1 MNLPNSLTLLRIFF
15 VPLLIVVLL
24 TRSPN
29 IELWGFHMRF
39 EFWGVLI
46 LLVAAATD
54 WADGYFARRRLQVTT
69 LGILLDPIAD
79 KLLISAALISLVDMH
94 LVQAWMVVIIIGRE
108 FAVMGLRQIASA
120 QGFTI
125 QASEL
130 GKIKMVAQVAA
141 ITLLMLGRVYSVF
154 QGAGQ
159 IALYVVVLF
168 ALLSAVDYFRTF
180 WTKVDSRFKAQERR
194 RVTFVKKRPR
204 RDVPTQ

>member
-1 MNLPNSLTLLRIFF
+1 MNLPNGLTLIRIFL
-15 VPLLIVVLL
+15 VPVVVAVLL
-24 TRSPN
+24 TRYD
-29 IELWGFHMRF
+29 MRIAA
-39 EFWGVLI
+39 LI
-46 LLVAAATD
+46 FLAASVTDLL
-54 WADGYFARRRLQVTT
+54 DGYFARKRRQITT
-69 LGILLDPIAD
+69 LGVLLDPLAD
-79 KLLISAALISLVDMH
+79 KLLILGAFIPLVQ
-94 LVQAWMVVIIIGRE
+94 LGIAQAWMVVIIIGRE

-141 ITLLMLGRVYSVF
+141 ITLLMLGRAYSVF